1 LYDVV
6 QLLIDLPDKDLAAG
20 TVGTVVHVV
29 DRPNR
34 SYELE
39 FVDND
44 GKRLALP
51 PLPTTRFAHADRRWA
66 QLPSRFLRHGGPGS
80 DQGLGWQSTESVVNT
95 STRRVCE
102 RCSVCGRGHK
112 LPAMTSAV
120 RDVRRFLAATVAC
133 LVVLTG
139 CSSAPSAS
147 EWATSVCAALKPW
160 RASITQLNER
170 ATTQMATATT
180 TAQTKENLIALVSGA
195 REASETARAAVAAA
209 GIPDVDGG
217 AAVAQGFETAL
228 AGTRDAYGKAET
240 DLAALPVT
248 DSTAFYD
255 GVATVL
261 TRLTEQYQTSGID
274 VAHLD
279 SVELRQAFD
288 GIPECR

>member
-1 LYDVV
+1 
-6 QLLIDLPDKDLAAG
+6 
-20 TVGTVVHVV
+20 
-29 DRPNR
+29 
-34 SYELE
+34 
-39 FVDND
+39 
-44 GKRLALP
+44 
-51 PLPTTRFAHADRRWA
+51 
-66 QLPSRFLRHGGPGS
+66 
-80 DQGLGWQSTESVVNT
+80 
-95 STRRVCE
+95 
-102 RCSVCGRGHK
+102 
-112 LPAMTSAV
+112 MTSAV
-120 RDVRRFLAATVAC
+120 RDVRRYLAATVAC